1 MKKKVK
7 MNKQRILI
15 VGLEEGDV
23 AKIKEGLGF
32 EYLFIHSDLVP
43 RVKLIKGTLFVEST
57 TIPDKFLKVD
67 KVVFHGIYDNDF
79 DFINLL
85 ALWNG
90 PCLPNATGMMDLRK
104 RIPGLVRALK
114 VSTFNQLERG
124 MVINQD
130 SYVSSGDTVAKWG
143 IWHCGED
150 KAKFNGEWKS
160 SETSVIEEFIKGEAV
175 RIMIVGDRY
184 WQIKLTGDTW
194 LKSIHNEG
202 SDKMAIDE
210 ELLTDSINIA
220 KHFKLQTVGVDYMIG
235 ENGIKYLLEVN
246 HIPNVTVF
254 SFVNEEFVKYTKH
267 WIKDNI

>member
-1 MKKKVK
+1 MNYGMLLMKKKVK

-23 AKIKEGLGF
+23 VKIKEGLGF

-104 RIPGLVRALK
+104 RIPGLGRALK

-150 KAKFNGEWKS
+150 KAKFHYSSVSDRDTATFFIAYVKANLNQLIQVLPSAKS
-160 SETSVIEEFIKGEAV
+160 MRGICRAHINLSKINYFSQMSKIYIAFRCKNSDIRECETYVIG
-175 RIMIVGDRY
+175 
-184 WQIKLTGDTW
+184 
-194 LKSIHNEG
+194 
-202 SDKMAIDE
+202 
-210 ELLTDSINIA
+210 
-220 KHFKLQTVGVDYMIG
+220 
-235 ENGIKYLLEVN
+235 
-246 HIPNVTVF
+246 
-254 SFVNEEFVKYTKH
+254 
-267 WIKDNI
+267 